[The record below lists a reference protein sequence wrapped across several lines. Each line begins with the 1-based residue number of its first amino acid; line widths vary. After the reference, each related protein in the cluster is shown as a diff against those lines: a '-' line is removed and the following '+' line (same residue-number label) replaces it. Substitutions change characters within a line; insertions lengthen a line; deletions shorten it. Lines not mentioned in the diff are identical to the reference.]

1 MTRSEIID
9 EILEHITARREGLDR
24 WDISMRYREQG
35 TGNRLRANIATVR
48 DEEYRQ
54 LKDFDDL
61 VEFTR
66 PYLEHDDGLVDRLAF
81 LRGYVIVGGD
91 EFVDQDEANAEL
103 NVDDEGEGE

>member
-9 EILEHITARREGLDR
+9 EILEHLVARRNG
-24 WDISMRYREQG
+24 WDHWDVSMRYREQG
-35 TGNRLRANIATVR
+35 TGNRLLANIATLR
-48 DEEYRQ
+48 DEEYR
-54 LKDFDDL
+54 KIEDYDEL
-61 VEFTR
+61 VDYTR
-66 PYLEHDDGLVDRLAF
+66 PLLEQNDGLVDHLAF